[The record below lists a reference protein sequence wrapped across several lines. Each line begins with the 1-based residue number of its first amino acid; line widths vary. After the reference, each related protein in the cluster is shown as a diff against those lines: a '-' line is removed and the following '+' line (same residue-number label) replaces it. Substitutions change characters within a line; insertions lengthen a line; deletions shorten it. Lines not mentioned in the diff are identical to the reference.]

1 MSGISA
7 KAILVGVFIDVVGC
21 LVAGLGFTIIYGGA
35 LNAAGVP
42 LSEVQ
47 QRILADPSFFG
58 VQIVLSLPFI
68 MAGGY
73 AAGRLAPGREVLHSC
88 LMGVTGIVVSLAIGR
103 LTPSSEVIEPAWF
116 YPLAYGL
123 TVPTAVLGG
132 YFAQRRTQR
141 RQALG
146 IREETSL

>member
-1 MSGISA
+1 VSGISA
-7 KAILVGVFIDVVGC
+7 KAILVGGFIDIMGC
-21 LVAGLGFTIIYGGA
+21 MVAGLAFTIIYGGA
-35 LNAAGVP
+35 LQAAGVP

-47 QRILADPSFFG
+47 QRIFSDPSYFG
-58 VQIVLSLPFI
+58 VQILLSLPFI

-88 LMGVTGIVVSLAIGR
+88 LMGVTGIVVSLAIVR
-103 LTPSSEVIEPAWF
+103 LTPSPPINEPAWF

-141 RQALG
+141 RQAIG
-146 IREETSL
+146 IRGVTQL